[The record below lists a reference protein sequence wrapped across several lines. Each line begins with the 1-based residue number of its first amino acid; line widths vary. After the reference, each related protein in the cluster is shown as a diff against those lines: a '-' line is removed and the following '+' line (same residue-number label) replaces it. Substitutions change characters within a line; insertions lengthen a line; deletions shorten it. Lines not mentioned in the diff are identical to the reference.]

1 MTDENLRKLKRAEL
15 LELLIEQGEELER
28 TRERLRR
35 AEEALTDRQLKLQT
49 AGTMAEAALK
59 LNDVFAAADRAAQ
72 DYLASVR
79 AMKVEQEQLLARL
92 RAQIPEVDP
101 Q

>member
-72 DYLASVR
+72 DYLASVQ

>member
-28 TRERLRR
+28 TRERLRK
-35 AEEALTDRQLKLQT
+35 AEEALADRQLKLQT
-49 AGTMAEAALK
+49 AGSMAEAALK

-72 DYLASVR
+72 DYLASVQ
-79 AMKVEQEQLLARL
+79 AMKQEQEQLLARL
-92 RAQIPEVDP
+92 RVEVSGE
-101 Q
+101 

>member
-28 TRERLRR
+28 TRERLRK
-35 AEEALTDRQLKLQT
+35 AEEALADRQLKLQT
-49 AGTMAEAALK
+49 AGSMAEAALK

-72 DYLASVR
+72 DYLASVQT
-79 AMKVEQEQLLARL
+79 MKQEQEQLLARL
-92 RAQIPEVDP
+92 RMEVP
-101 Q
+101 SE